1 MDRYHPLAMV
11 METGGVA
18 MGFKRKS
25 SRVEVGRKGR
35 LQRGGLTASCTVLDV
50 SESGVRL
57 ESRLYA
63 KSGDVL
69 QLTMEL
75 EPGRPLTCELEVVHV
90 RSPKLGAKIVAI
102 SPENREQLAHALD
115 DQVQRSFSRH

>member
-1 MDRYHPLAMV
+1 
-11 METGGVA
+11 

-25 SRVEVGRKGR
+25 SRVDVGRSGR
-35 LQRGGLTASCTVLDV
+35 LRRGGLTAPCTVLDV
-50 SESGVRL
+50 SESGVRV

-63 KSGDVL
+63 KSGDAL

-75 EPGRPLTCELEVVHV
+75 QPGKSVTCELEVVHV
-90 RSPKLGAKIVAI
+90 RSPKLGAKIVSM

-115 DQVQRSFSRH
+115 DQVQRNFSRH

>member
-1 MDRYHPLAMV
+1 
-11 METGGVA
+11 

-25 SRVEVGRKGR
+25 SRVDVGRNGR
-35 LQRGGLTASCTVLDV
+35 LQRGGLSAPCTVLDI

-63 KSGDVL
+63 KTGDML

-75 EPGRPLTCELEVVHV
+75 QPGKSITCELEVVHV
-90 RSPKLGAKIVAI
+90 RSPKLGAKIVSM
-102 SPENREQLAHALD
+102 SPEGREQLIHLLD
-115 DQVQRSFSRH
+115 DQVQRNFSRH

>member
-1 MDRYHPLAMV
+1 
-11 METGGVA
+11 

-25 SRVEVGRKGR
+25 SRVEVGRNGR
-35 LQRGGLTASCTVLDV
+35 LQRGGLTAACTVLDV

-75 EPGRPLTCELEVVHV
+75 APGKSVTCELEVVHV
-90 RSPKLGAKIVAI
+90 RSPKLGAKIVSM
-102 SPENREQLAHALD
+102 SPKDREQLT
-115 DQVQRSFSRH
+115 QVLEDHVQHNFSRH

>member
-1 MDRYHPLAMV
+1 
-11 METGGVA
+11 

-25 SRVEVGRKGR
+25 SRVEVGRNGR
-35 LQRGGLTASCTVLDV
+35 LQRGGLTAPCTVLDV
-50 SESGVRL
+50 SETGVRL

-63 KSGDVL
+63 KVGDVL

-75 EPGRPLTCELEVVHV
+75 EPGKPVTCELEVVHV
-90 RSPKLGAKIVAI
+90 RSPKLGAKIVSMSTEDRA
-102 SPENREQLAHALD
+102 QLTHALD

>member
-1 MDRYHPLAMV
+1 
-11 METGGVA
+11 

-25 SRVEVGRKGR
+25 SRVEVGRNGR
-35 LQRGGLTASCTVLDV
+35 LQRGGLTAPCLVLDV
-50 SESGVRL
+50 SETGVRL

-63 KSGDVL
+63 KIGDVL

-75 EPGRPLTCELEVVHV
+75 EPGKPVTCELEVVHV
-90 RSPKLGAKIVAI
+90 RSPKLGAKIVSMSTEDRA
-102 SPENREQLAHALD
+102 QLTHALD

>member
-1 MDRYHPLAMV
+1 
-11 METGGVA
+11 

-35 LQRGGLTASCTVLDV
+35 LQRGGLTASCIVLDV

-63 KSGDVL
+63 KGGDVL
-69 QLTMEL
+69 QLTVEL
-75 EPGRPLTCELEVVHV
+75 EPGRTITCELEVVHV

-102 SPENREQLAHALD
+102 SPEDREQLAHALD
-115 DQVQRSFSRH
+115 DQVQRSYSRH

>member
-1 MDRYHPLAMV
+1 
-11 METGGVA
+11 

-25 SRVEVGRKGR
+25 SRVDVGRSGR

-57 ESRLYA
+57 ESRLYV

-75 EPGRPLTCELEVVHV
+75 EPGKTVTCELEVVHV
-90 RSPKLGAKIVAI
+90 RSPKLGAKIVSM
-102 SPENREQLAHALD
+102 SPEDRAQLTHALD
-115 DQVQRSFSRH
+115 EHVQRHFSRH

>member
-1 MDRYHPLAMV
+1 
-11 METGGVA
+11 

-63 KSGDVL
+63 KNGDVL

-75 EPGRPLTCELEVVHV
+75 EPGRSITCELEVVHV

-102 SPENREQLAHALD
+102 NQEDREQLSHALD

>member
-1 MDRYHPLAMV
+1 
-11 METGGVA
+11 
-18 MGFKRKS
+18 MGYKRKS
-25 SRVEVGRKGR
+25 SRVELGRKGR

-75 EPGRPLTCELEVVHV
+75 AGGKSITCELEVVYV
-90 RSPKLGAKIVAI
+90 RSPKLGAKIVTI
-102 SPENREQLAHALD
+102 SPADREQLAHALD

>member
-1 MDRYHPLAMV
+1 
-11 METGGVA
+11 

-25 SRVEVGRKGR
+25 SRVEVDRSGR

-63 KSGDVL
+63 KRGDVL
-69 QLTMEL
+69 HLTMEL
-75 EPGRPLTCELEVVHV
+75 EPGKSVTCELEVVHV
-90 RSPKLGAKIVAI
+90 RSPKLGAKII
-102 SPENREQLAHALD
+102 SMSPEDREQLTHALD
-115 DQVQRSFSRH
+115 DQVQRSFSRR